1 MSTGQPSFPPSS
13 LPSPWLVSAV
23 VGGVACVAILLLRQD
38 LYAWLAIAVT
48 LASVAGASLWFGQL
62 QASAWSEQ
70 ARKAQHAL
78 DEASTNT
85 GEFDRLQSLVKGVLP
100 VWSSHTELASGQ
112 CEQGVTDLAGRFAGI
127 NQRLEQAL
135 ARVSSGGGGSD
146 VLTVIESAQRELDSL
161 LADFRTMHES
171 RNSLLEQISQL
182 NQFTEELQAMAADV
196 AAIAA
201 QTNLLALNAAI
212 EAARAGD
219 SGRGFAVVA
228 DEVRKL
234 STQSGATGTKI
245 AAKVDHINRAMESAL
260 SQVRQSSNADMEL
273 INRSEHTINAVL
285 ERFQGTSQSMRA
297 DAELLLGENTEI
309 KHNIDEVL
317 VALQFQDRV
326 SQILAHVIGDM
337 RKLGDKVANE
347 VPDPAQWLTQL
358 ERTYTTLE
366 QVKVHRGGKTQ
377 SPAKSTVTY
386 F

>member
-1 MSTGQPSFPPSS
+1 
-13 LPSPWLVSAV
+13 
-23 VGGVACVAILLLRQD
+23 
-38 LYAWLAIAVT
+38 
-48 LASVAGASLWFGQL
+48 
-62 QASAWSEQ
+62 
-70 ARKAQHAL
+70 
-78 DEASTNT
+78 
-85 GEFDRLQSLVKGVLP
+85 
-100 VWSSHTELASGQ
+100 
-112 CEQGVTDLAGRFAGI
+112 
-127 NQRLEQAL
+127 
-135 ARVSSGGGGSD
+135 
-146 VLTVIESAQRELDSL
+146 
-161 LADFRTMHES
+161 MHES

-297 DAELLLGENTEI
+297 DAELLLGENNEI

-326 SQILAHVIGDM
+326 SQILAHVVGDM
-337 RKLGDKVANE
+337 RKLGDKVVSE

-377 SPAKSTVTY
+377 SPTKSTVTY

>member
-1 MSTGQPSFPPSS
+1 MSTGQPSYMQAP
-13 LPSPWLVSAV
+13 LPSPWLICAI
-23 VGGVACVAILLLRQD
+23 VGGVACIAILLLRQD
-38 LYAWLAIAVT
+38 LYAWLAVAVT
-48 LASVAGASLWFGQL
+48 VACAAGAAIWFAQL
-62 QASAWSEQ
+62 QASRWSEQ
-70 ARKAQHAL
+70 TRKAQQAL
-78 DEASTNT
+78 EEACANT
-85 GEFDRLQSLVKGVLP
+85 GEFDRLQTLVKGVLP
-100 VWSSHTELASGQ
+100 VWSSHADLANGQ
-112 CEQGVTDLAGRFAGI
+112 CEQGVTDLAGRFASI

-135 ARVSSGGGGSD
+135 SRVSSGGSGSD
-146 VLTVIESAQRELDSL
+146 VLSVIEGAQRELDSL

-245 AAKVDHINRAMESAL
+245 AAKVDHINRAMESTLA
-260 SQVRQSSNADMEL
+260 QVRQSSTADMEL

-285 ERFQGTSQSMRA
+285 ERFQGTSQNMRA

-317 VALQFQDRV
+317 IALQFQDRV
-326 SQILAHVIGDM
+326 SQILAHVTGDM
-337 RKLGDKVANE
+337 RKLGEKVGTE
-347 VPDPAQWLTQL
+347 VPDPSQWLAQL

-366 QVKVHRGGKTQ
+366 QVQVHRGGRTR
-377 SPAKSTVTY
+377 SPAKSTVT
-386 F
+386 FF

>member
-1 MSTGQPSFPPSS
+1 MSTGQSSFSQSS
-13 LPSPWLVSAV
+13 LPSPWIVSAV
-23 VGGVACVAILLLRQD
+23 AGGIACVAMLSLRQD
-38 LYAWLAIAVT
+38 LYAWLAVAVT
-48 LASVAGASLWFGQL
+48 LACAAGAALWFGQA

-70 ARKAQHAL
+70 ARRAQQAL
-78 DEASTNT
+78 DEARANT
-85 GEFDRLQSLVKGVLP
+85 GEFDRLQTLVKGVLP
-100 VWSSHTELASGQ
+100 VWSSHAELASGQ
-112 CEQGVTDLAGRFAGI
+112 CEQGVTDLAGRFASI

-135 ARVSSGGGGSD
+135 GRVSSGGSGTD
-146 VLTVIESAQRELDSL
+146 VIAVIEGAQRELNGL

-245 AAKVDHINRAMESAL
+245 AAKVDHINRAMETAL
-260 SQVRQSSNADMEL
+260 SQVRQSSTADMEL
-273 INRSEHTINAVL
+273 INRSELTINTVL
-285 ERFQGTSQSMRA
+285 ERFQGTSQAMRA

-326 SQILAHVIGDM
+326 SQILAHVTGDM
-337 RKLGDKVANE
+337 RKLGEKVATE
-347 VPDPAQWLTQL
+347 VPDPSQWLSQL

-366 QVKVHRGGKTQ
+366 QVQVHRGGRTQ
-377 SPAKSTVTY
+377 SPAKSTVT
-386 F
+386 FF

>member
-1 MSTGQPSFPPSS
+1 MSSAISNGQSS
-13 LPSPWLVSAV
+13 LPSPWLVSAG
-23 VGGVACVAILLLRQD
+23 VGGVACLAILLLRQD
-38 LYAWLAIAVT
+38 LYAWLAVAVT
-48 LASVAGASLWFGQL
+48 LACAFGVTLWFTQL
-62 QASAWSEQ
+62 QASVWSEL
-70 ARKAQHAL
+70 ARKAQLVL
-78 DEASTNT
+78 DEANANT
-85 GEFDRLQSLVKGVLP
+85 SEFDRLQSLVKGVLP
-100 VWSSHTELASGQ
+100 VWSSHAELASGQ
-112 CEQGVTDLAGRFAGI
+112 CEKGVTDLAGRFASI

-135 ARVSSGGGGSD
+135 ARVSSGGRGAD
-146 VLTVIESAQRELDSL
+146 VLTVIEAAQRELDGL
-161 LADFRTMHES
+161 LADFRTMHAS

-245 AAKVDHINRAMESAL
+245 AAKVDHINRAMESTL
-260 SQVRQSSNADMEL
+260 SQVRQSSSADMEL

-297 DAELLLGENTEI
+297 DADLLLGENTEI

-317 VALQFQDRV
+317 IALQFQDRV
-326 SQILAHVIGDM
+326 SQILAHVTGDM
-337 RKLGDKVANE
+337 RKLGEKVATE
-347 VPDPAQWLTQL
+347 VPDPSQWLSQL

-366 QVKVHRGGKTQ
+366 QVQVHRSGRTQ
-377 SPAKSTVTY
+377 APAKSTVT
-386 F
+386 FF

>member
-1 MSTGQPSFPPSS
+1 MNTGSYPQSS
-13 LPSPWLVSAV
+13 LPSPWLVGAS
-23 VGGVACVAILLLRQD
+23 VGIVACIAILLLRQD
-38 LYAWLAIAVT
+38 MYAWLAVGLT
-48 LASVAGASLWFGQL
+48 LASVVGASLWFGQL
-62 QASAWSEQ
+62 QMSIWSEQ
-70 ARKAQHAL
+70 ARTAQKSL
-78 DEASTNT
+78 DEARANT
-85 GEFDRLQSLVKGVLP
+85 TEFDRLQTLVKGVLP
-100 VWSSHTELASGQ
+100 VWSNHTQLASGQ
-112 CEQGVTDLAGRFAGI
+112 CEQGVTDLAARFAGI

-135 ARVSSGGGGSD
+135 ARVSAGGTGAD
-146 VLTVIESAQRELDSL
+146 VLTVIEGAQRELNGL

-260 SQVRQSSNADMEL
+260 SQVRQSSTADMEL

-285 ERFQGTSQSMRA
+285 DRFQGTSQSMRA
-297 DAELLLGENTEI
+297 DAEMLLGENTEI

-326 SQILAHVIGDM
+326 SQILAHVSGDM
-337 RKLGDKVANE
+337 RKLGEKVESE
-347 VPDPAQWLTQL
+347 VPDASQWLTQL

-366 QVKVHRGGKTQ
+366 QVQVHRGGRTQ
-377 SPAKSTVTY
+377 SPAKSTVT
-386 F
+386 FF